1 MVQTTPHHCPRCN
14 TPLAENQSICAR
26 CGFNLAGASQSG
38 LNAPQEPYPGQLATQ
53 SPRSLQI
60 SQHPLPPAARQVS
73 QHPLPPSMQRQ
84 LSQHPEQVQQ
94 QQPAQQAGGMQA
106 DELPTQAQPMV
117 NPTSSSQPG
126 QQFSATAQYPETM
139 QSDELPTQAQPSVQ
153 SASSPRWENQQ
164 PARQAG
170 EMQADE
176 LPTQAQP
183 TVNPMPAAQ
192 SEQRQHSLHPETMQA
207 GQAFSSPQWGQQ
219 QQHSLAAETMR
230 PGGQQQHSL
239 AAEMM
244 RPGGQPTSS
253 PQAGPQRPS
262 LHPEMAQQTGRPPSS
277 PQWGPQVSLHPEMMQ
292 AGLQSSLHPEM
303 MQAGPQPSLH
313 PEMMQAGPQPSLH
326 PEMMQTGQQRPS
338 LHPEAMQAGLQSSLH
353 PEMMQTGRPPSSPQW
368 GQQPSLHPETMPPAE
383 QLASPLKKR
392 SKMPALIAVM
402 LLVLIVLG
410 GGGYVGYTY
419 FAHRPPTQTPIT
431 TTTIHSTAIS
441 YAGVAVTI
449 QSVQRSQ
456 IFLDDPNVV
465 NNSTDQTSTDVVRI
479 NLQAQNTTTTPVNM
493 LYDKITRLVLPGG
506 KIVNP
511 TYVKAI
517 PAITPGMTQPAKVD
531 FVVPASS
538 KTSQLVLRLGAS
550 NEAQLDIPLT
560 TNADMSGYGP
570 KTEQMSGQVAYQGL
584 RWSLV
589 NATTQLNIDGQ
600 QASSGM
606 HFVTVTLKVNNTLQQ
621 PAITGSPFDYLRLK
635 AGNVTASPLDST
647 LPVMFAKGETGKTG
661 TVTFMVPQDATSLTL
676 LFQQTGGFDAQTLTF
691 QLS

>member
-1 MVQTTPHHCPRCN
+1 
-14 TPLAENQSICAR
+14 
-26 CGFNLAGASQSG
+26 
-38 LNAPQEPYPGQLATQ
+38 
-53 SPRSLQI
+53 
-60 SQHPLPPAARQVS
+60 
-73 QHPLPPSMQRQ
+73 
-84 LSQHPEQVQQ
+84 
-94 QQPAQQAGGMQA
+94 
-106 DELPTQAQPMV
+106 
-117 NPTSSSQPG
+117 
-126 QQFSATAQYPETM
+126 
-139 QSDELPTQAQPSVQ
+139 
-153 SASSPRWENQQ
+153 
-164 PARQAG
+164 
-170 EMQADE
+170 
-176 LPTQAQP
+176 
-183 TVNPMPAAQ
+183 MPA
-192 SEQRQHSLHPETMQA
+192 
-207 GQAFSSPQWGQQ
+207 W
-219 QQHSLAAETMR
+219 
-230 PGGQQQHSL
+230 
-239 AAEMM
+239 
-244 RPGGQPTSS
+244 
-253 PQAGPQRPS
+253 
-262 LHPEMAQQTGRPPSS
+262 
-277 PQWGPQVSLHPEMMQ
+277 
-292 AGLQSSLHPEM
+292 
-303 MQAGPQPSLH
+303 
-313 PEMMQAGPQPSLH
+313 
-326 PEMMQTGQQRPS
+326 
-338 LHPEAMQAGLQSSLH
+338 
-353 PEMMQTGRPPSSPQW
+353 
-368 GQQPSLHPETMPPAE
+368 
-383 QLASPLKKR
+383 
-392 SKMPALIAVM
+392 IAVI

-479 NLQAQNTTTTPVNM
+479 NLQAQNTTTTAVNM

-517 PAITPGMTQPAKVD
+517 PAITPGMTQPAKID

-538 KTSQLVLRLGAS
+538 KTNQLVLRLGAS

-560 TNADMSGYGP
+560 TNADMSSYGP

-584 RWSLV
+584 SWSLV

-621 PAITGSPFDYLRLK
+621 PTITGSPFDYLRLK

-661 TVTFMVPQDATSLTL
+661 TVTFMVPQNATSLTL
-676 LFQQTGGFDAQTLTF
+676 LFQQTSGFDAQTLTF